1 MALIILIAIGTSIF
15 VITVNYIV
23 CDKLKI
29 QKTIGTLGMLVVSS
43 IILWA
48 IGLIPYVGSI
58 IEIVAVLLGLG
69 IIVSS
74 IVLKDKKLETE

>member
-23 CDKLKI
+23 CDKLKV
-29 QKTIGTLGMLVVSS
+29 QKTMGTLGMLVASS

-48 IGLIPYVGSI
+48 IGLIPFVGSI
-58 IEIVAVLLGLG
+58 IEIIAVLLGLG

>member
-1 MALIILIAIGTSIF
+1 
-15 VITVNYIV
+15 
-23 CDKLKI
+23 
-29 QKTIGTLGMLVVSS
+29 MLVASS

-48 IGLIPYVGSI
+48 IGLIPFVGSI
-58 IEIVAVLLGLG
+58 IEIIAVLLGLG